1 MSMVLPT
8 SELIER
14 YLVGGSPSAD
24 VDDLQHRLTVNS
36 EAADAFVE
44 AAWFDALL
52 QAAFTSGRLA
62 ADIELPIFPS
72 TLHATPGLFPGGHA
86 AGVLDCD
93 RGDRAGAVDRLAD
106 PCVSSRTGG
115 STIGFSPLSPLPS
128 PLSGRPDH
136 RHGRLQVGEEGI
148 RDQVDQRKVQTI

>member
-72 TLHATPGLFPGGHA
+72 TLHATLGYFPEGMPLAYLIATVVTGLG
-86 AGVLDCD
+86 L
-93 RGDRAGAVDRLAD
+93 LI
-106 PCVSSRTGG
+106 G
-115 STIGFSPLSPLPS
+115 S
-128 PLSGRPDH
+128 
-136 RHGRLQVGEEGI
+136 
-148 RDQVDQRKVQTI
+148 